1 MSDVGQPRGPKHYET
16 ATDSMTAAT
25 DVITKFGTVRLC
37 WNDETL
43 INVVIGPFD
52 PEDRRTTVRRFLPP
66 HAEGQELIAKFI
78 NYFSGKQVDFDV
90 PLPEN
95 VGTAFHRAVWKGLK
109 QIPYGTYESFGDM
122 AVRLGLPESR
132 ARLIGNSSGQNPLP
146 IIYPCH
152 RLIAPTGALSGY
164 SAGTKWKKALLELEG
179 IAVENDRVRDFK
191 PQ

>member
-1 MSDVGQPRGPKHYET
+1 M
-16 ATDSMTAAT
+16 
-25 DVITKFGTVRLC
+25 
-37 WNDETL
+37 
-43 INVVIGPFD
+43 IGPFD
-52 PEDRRTTVRRFLPP
+52 SEDRRTTVRRFLPP

-90 PLPEN
+90 LLPEN
-95 VGTAFHRAVWKGLK
+95 VGTPFHRAVWKGLK

-152 RLIAPTGALSGY
+152 RLIAPTGALSGKRPCW
-164 SAGTKWKKALLELEG
+164 SWQG
-179 IAVENDRVRDFK
+179 
-191 PQ
+191 